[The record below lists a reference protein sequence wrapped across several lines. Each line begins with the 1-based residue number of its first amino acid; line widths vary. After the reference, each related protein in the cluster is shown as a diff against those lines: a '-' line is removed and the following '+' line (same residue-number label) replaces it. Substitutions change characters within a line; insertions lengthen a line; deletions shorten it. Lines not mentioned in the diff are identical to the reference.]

1 MRDGEWH
8 VPPEPGGKQIFDEG
22 TKEAQDVAGAQHVSS
37 EPSGEE
43 IVDDAEPST
52 VKRITKKRS
61 QKLDEAMQMARKAL
75 EVPDMDDEEE
85 QKRLQNVISQ
95 AQQKDLEYKTKYD
108 AKKNLKNTQC
118 EKGAHLNLAPHLF
131 SETTSYRLSNLCTQD
146 KTLEKKVVEEAN
158 KFIIAK
164 GFPCVFRTRR
174 EADG

>member
-1 MRDGEWH
+1 MPQAR
-8 VPPEPGGKQIFDEG
+8 
-22 TKEAQDVAGAQHVSS
+22 
-37 EPSGEE
+37 
-43 IVDDAEPST
+43 ST
-52 VKRITKKRS
+52 C
-61 QKLDEAMQMARKAL
+61 
-75 EVPDMDDEEE
+75 
-85 QKRLQNVISQ
+85 LQNSVGSRSLMRSGTGALWHRSTLRRIVENGTL
-95 AQQKDLEYKTKYD
+95 QKDLDYEAKYE

-131 SETTSYRLSNLCTQD
+131 SETASYRLSHLCTQD